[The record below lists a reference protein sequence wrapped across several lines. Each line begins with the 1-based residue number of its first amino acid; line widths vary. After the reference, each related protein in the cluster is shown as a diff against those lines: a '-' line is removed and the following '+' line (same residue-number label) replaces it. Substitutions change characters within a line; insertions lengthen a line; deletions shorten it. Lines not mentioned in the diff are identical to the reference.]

1 MADEARLPEVS
12 ERGLWLG
19 LLAGPLAW
27 LTQLAVSYPLVP
39 LSCRVEW
46 GAIFHLVTLVTALAA
61 VGAGTVA
68 WQNWQQLRADE
79 RGDHAQLERQRFMA
93 LGGAISCALFLATIV
108 AQWLPVLFIG
118 PCA

>member
-1 MADEARLPEVS
+1 MTENADRFQVS

-27 LTQLAVSYPLVP
+27 LAQLALSYPLVP

-46 GAIFHLVTLVTALAA
+46 GAIFHLVTLVTALATVA
-61 VGAGTVA
+61 AGTAA
-68 WQNWQQLRADE
+68 WQSWQQLHTEPGADRARHE
-79 RGDHAQLERQRFMA
+79 RRRFMA
-93 LGGAISCALFLATIV
+93 LGGAISSALFLATII
-108 AQWLPVLFIG
+108 AQWLPVLFLS

>member
-61 VGAGTVA
+61 VAAGTVA
-68 WQNWQQLRADE
+68 WQNWQQLRAE
-79 RGDHAQLERQRFMA
+79 EGGGTQLERQRFMA
-93 LGGAISCALFLATIV
+93 LGGAISGALFLVTIV